1 MKRLSWIDN
10 LKGFLLMLVV
20 VSHTS
25 PTEGGWGVEY
35 YGVFYMPAFFLISG
49 VLYNHDKWGG
59 GIGSY
64 VKSKVRTLLW
74 PYFSL
79 SFLLLLLDPTIY
91 FTDCQFEPAGSLQVL
106 LASLDLSPKAAGI
119 MTKLFTFTNDIV
131 QGHSFAHVG
140 ALWFVYSLFF
150 TSVLFHAFSC
160 AFKHL
165 LGQRL
170 WLGAVV
176 YSAVTLLASWCLY
189 ESHIQL
195 PFSMDVICC
204 SSVFYAAGV
213 ALRHVV
219 LDKITSCTVK
229 TGCVLL
235 LSSFVCYAF
244 GYFTNGMVGL
254 NGNMLGAGHFLPG
267 FVLGTFGG
275 SLLVITL
282 FALVSRS
289 EAVCRWMYPLRIMA
303 RNAIMLLPMH
313 MFVISQ
319 LRCWCPGCPAVLIL
333 VIECVVVA
341 LLIPVF
347 NKYLYFLIGKKKS
360 EFGF

>member
-1 MKRLSWIDN
+1 MNRLSWIDN
-10 LKGFLLMLVV
+10 LKGFLLVLVV
-20 VSHTS
+20 ISHTA
-25 PTEGGWGVEY
+25 PTGSDWGAEY
-35 YGVFYMPAFFLISG
+35 YGVFFMSAFFLISG

-59 GIGSY
+59 HQSY

-91 FTDCQFEPAGSLQVL
+91 FTDCRFEPTGALQAL
-106 LASLDLSPKAAGI
+106 LAPFDLSPKVIGI
-119 MTKLFTFTNDIV
+119 MTKLFVFSNDIM
-131 QGHSFAHVG
+131 QGHSFAHTG

-150 TSVLFHAFSC
+150 SSVLFHVFSC

-176 YSAVTLLASWCLY
+176 YSAAALLASWCLY
-189 ESHIQL
+189 ESQTTL
-195 PFSMDVICC
+195 PFSVDIICC
-204 SSVFYAAGV
+204 SSVFYGAGV
-213 ALRHVV
+213 ALRNVV
-219 LDKITSCTVK
+219 LDKITSCTVR
-229 TGCVLL
+229 TGSVLL
-235 LSSFVCYAF
+235 LGCFVCYAF
-244 GYFTNGMVGL
+244 GYLTNGRVGL
-254 NGNMLGAGHFLPG
+254 NGNMLGVGHSLLG

-275 SLLVITL
+275 SLLVIIL
-282 FALVSRS
+282 FALVSRN

-313 MFVISQ
+313 QFVIYQ
-319 LRCWCPGCPAVLIL
+319 LRALCPECPAVLIL

-347 NKYLYFLIGKKKS
+347 NKYLYILIGKKES
-360 EFGF
+360 RFCF